1 MRLNANSTAKEKT
14 LDVLQA
20 ERLADE
26 LITAE
31 LAKSNQMWGR
41 SNERSDAANGEL
53 MFAGMA
59 QMDALYIRQLGDP
72 HAFEEAPEIFPEN
85 WSGFR
90 DYGSDIANL
99 VVAIT
104 YLTQEVKRKLMN
116 GEDYTRLARGADQ
129 VYRPETGLPNTIGA

>member
-1 MRLNANSTAKEKT
+1 M
-14 LDVLQA
+14 DVLQA

-41 SNERSDAANGEL
+41 SSERSDAANGEL
-53 MFAGMA
+53 MLAGMA
-59 QMDALYIRQLGDP
+59 QLDALYIRHLGDK

-90 DYGSDIANL
+90 DYGSDIANI
-99 VVAIT
+99 VVTIAF
-104 YLTQEVKRKLMN
+104 LTQEVKRKLMI
-116 GEDYTRLARGADQ
+116 GEDYIRLERGADQ
-129 VYRPETGLPNTIGA
+129 VYRPATGLPNTIEA